1 MASRKPEAEREA
13 VAAYIEQ
20 ASEPAQ
26 GRLKELA
33 AVIRATAPEAI
44 ERMAYGLATWHQG
57 ENLVHIGAFANHVGL
72 YPGAAA
78 IVAFAEELTAFKTS
92 KGAIQLP
99 HNRPL
104 PLDLVQRITAWRVG
118 QVAEKPAKAK
128 RAATSASRST
138 GRPRDSEV

>member
-20 ASEPAQ
+20 AAEPGR

-33 AVIRATAPEAI
+33 DVIRAAAPEAV

-78 IVAFAEELTAFKTS
+78 IVAFADELTAFKTS

-104 PLDLVQRITAWRVG
+104 PLDLVQRIIAWRVA

-128 RAATSASRST
+128 RAAT
-138 GRPRDSEV
+138 

>member
-1 MASRKPEAEREA
+1 MASRKPEADSEA
-13 VAAYIEQ
+13 VAAYIEL
-20 ASEPAQ
+20 AAEPAQ

-78 IVAFAEELTAFKTS
+78 IVAFENELTTFKTS

-99 HNRPL
+99 HDRPL
-104 PLDLVQRITAWRVG
+104 PLDLVQRIIAWRLA
-118 QVAEKPAKAK
+118 QVSEKPAKGK
-128 RAATSASRST
+128 RVVTSASRST

>member
-1 MASRKPEAEREA
+1 MASRRPEAEREA

-20 ASEPAQ
+20 AAEPAR

-44 ERMAYGLATWHQG
+44 ERMAYGLATWHEG

-72 YPGAAA
+72 YPGAEA

-99 HNRPL
+99 HDRPL
-104 PLDLVQRITAWRVG
+104 PLDLVRRITAWRVA
-118 QVAEKPAKAK
+118 QIAEKSAKAK
-128 RAATSASRST
+128 RAASSASRST
-138 GRPRDSEV
+138 GRTIDSWV

>member
-1 MASRKPEAEREA
+1 
-13 VAAYIEQ
+13 
-20 ASEPAQ
+20 
-26 GRLKELA
+26 
-33 AVIRATAPEAI
+33 
-44 ERMAYGLATWHQG
+44 MAYGLATWHQG
-57 ENLVHIGAFANHVGL
+57 ENLLHIGAFANHVGL

-128 RAATSASRST
+128 RVATSESRST
-138 GRPRDSEV
+138 GRTRDS